1 MPGISLGT
9 GYAHSR
15 HVPRVRSTPMTE
27 RISEPKVEDHRVRV
41 GAQRREKTR
50 LRLLESALAVF
61 TEKGPDSAVID
72 DFIAAA
78 GVSRGTFYNHFKTT
92 NELLL
97 ALATA
102 MSDEVLQIVDPLVLH
117 LDDPVERFSAG
128 TRLYMQMALR
138 YPVWGSFI
146 TQVGTRIATRGQLI
160 DIYLTRDLELAKS
173 KNRLKVESVRVAR
186 DIVLGAIFYGIE
198 TMLTEPTRANHP
210 ELILQSVLVGFGL
223 TPAEADRIAFM
234 PLEIPGAVEGPIFSG
249 LEASPKRSG
258 SGARRE
264 LGSEPVPGHQT
275 DRVSSRPKRKLAA
288 KT

>member
-1 MPGISLGT
+1 
-9 GYAHSR
+9 
-15 HVPRVRSTPMTE
+15 MTE
-27 RISEPKVEDHRVRV
+27 LKSESKVEDHRVRV

-50 LRLLESALAVF
+50 LRLLESALSVF
-61 TEKGPDSAVID
+61 TEKGPDVAVID

-117 LDDPVERFSAG
+117 LDDPVERFAAG

-173 KNRLKVESVRVAR
+173 KNRLTVDSVRVAR
-186 DIVLGAIFYGIE
+186 DILLGAIFYGIE

-223 TPAEADRIAFM
+223 APAEADRIAFM

-249 LEASPKRSG
+249 LKASPKRSG
-258 SGARRE
+258 SSANRQ
-264 LGSEPVPGHQT
+264 LASEPVPNHPT
-275 DRVSSRPKRKLAA
+275 ERSEANVSSRPRRKLAA